1 VPVNRDGLVR
11 DAGFGAREAV
21 KELEMNTKVCIL
33 LLLTIIF
40 SQVTHAQS
48 PSFQDLKRLFDYDQK
63 AAVDMKE
70 ISSYVVGGA
79 KVHDIT
85 YASPKGGR
93 VTAFLIK
100 PLGSGP
106 FPAILFGHWGPGNR
120 TEFLPEACLYAEA
133 GVVSLLIDYPWRRP
147 SPWRKSLE
155 NVSGPETDR
164 AHHIQAVV
172 DLRRGIDLLAA
183 LPEVDSKRLAY
194 VGHSYGAQFGA
205 IISAIDKRMKTFVLM
220 GGTPDYRA
228 LWMENEDPDLVEY
241 RKKNMEKVENYVKVN
256 SPLDAINYISHA
268 APTPLLFQ
276 FAKREQYFN
285 EAAMLRYLQAA
296 SEPKQ
301 VKWYD
306 TGHDLNDFQAL
317 LDRADWLVKHVGCS
331 PLAPILERRLK
342 TK

>member
-1 VPVNRDGLVR
+1 M
-11 DAGFGAREAV
+11 
-21 KELEMNTKVCIL
+21 KTKVCIL
-33 LLLTIIF
+33 LLLTLIF
-40 SQVTHAQS
+40 SQVGHAQA
-48 PSFQDLKRLFDYDQK
+48 PSFQDLTRLFDYDQK
-63 AAVDMKE
+63 AAIDMKE
-70 ISSYVVGGA
+70 SSSYVVRGA

-93 VTAFLIK
+93 VTGFLVK

-133 GVVSLLIDYPWRRP
+133 GVVSLLIDYPWTRP
-147 SPWRKSLE
+147 SPWHKGLE
-155 NVSGPETDR
+155 NVSGPETDKER
-164 AHHIQAVV
+164 HIQAVV
-172 DLRRGIDLLAA
+172 DLRRGIDLLAS

-228 LWMENEDPDLVEY
+228 LWIDGEDPDLAEY
-241 RKKNMEKVENYVKVN
+241 RKKNQEKVDTYVKVN
-256 SPLDAINYISHA
+256 SPLDAINYVSRA

-276 FAKREQYFN
+276 FAKRAQFFN
-285 EAAMLRYLQAA
+285 EAAMLWYLQAA
-296 SEPKQ
+296 GEPKQ

-306 TGHDLNDFQAL
+306 TGHDLNDFQAF
-317 LDRADWLVKHVGCS
+317 LDRADWLVRYIGAK

-342 TK
+342 KK